1 MKFHS
6 EKYTE
11 IMQLHSEKNMYTVVG
26 FLPVPRIHFFFFLPI
41 CSRKSSMANP
51 YMNMFSCAN
60 CILLNLRAKT
70 K

>member
-26 FLPVPRIHFFFFLPI
+26 FLPVPRIHFFFF
-41 CSRKSSMANP
+41 NP
-51 YMNMFSCAN
+51 SAVE
-60 CILLNLRAKT
+60 KVQWQT
-70 K
+70 HT